1 MPTILEQIQ
10 QRHPTSSLLT
20 KKESAME
27 LKCSCATIDRL
38 IKSAQL
44 RVIRINGK
52 ILISINEI
60 VEFIGE

>member
-10 QRHPTSSLLT
+10 QRHPNSSLLT
-20 KKESAME
+20 KKESALE

-44 RVIRINGK
+44 KATRINGK
-52 ILISINEI
+52 VLISINEI
-60 VEFIGE
+60 AEMIG